1 MKVIKKKILEYLE
14 LTILTKKG
22 MLKRIYELEQDLKE
36 ARKNEQYAI
45 DQMNKFK
52 KLNQKL
58 RRKKYENTKRTIYEN
73 K

>member
-1 MKVIKKKILEYLE
+1 MIKEKILEYLE

-45 DQMNKFK
+45 DQMNKYKTKFK
-52 KLNQKL
+52 IV
-58 RRKKYENTKRTIYEN
+58 KKTKR
-73 K
+73 